1 MISDAIYMT
10 TSRPTF
16 HITLC
21 TLQLIHKIYR
31 GGGVLMMFAS
41 WGKGGDQRHPR
52 MLLLSALTSNW
63 QLSTCI
69 VIGNNEQTNHCDKQD
84 LLPTAKKPPPSYSKN
99 KTQRSIK
106 L

>member
-31 GGGVLMMFAS
+31 GWVLMMFAG
-41 WGKGGDQRHPR
+41 WGKGGGTKDILECYYYQH
-52 MLLLSALTSNW
+52 
-63 QLSTCI
+63 
-69 VIGNNEQTNHCDKQD
+69 
-84 LLPTAKKPPPSYSKN
+84 
-99 KTQRSIK
+99 
-106 L
+106 